1 VHLQQFI
8 DKKVQEAMTS
18 AQLPDTL
25 DPQVRPA
32 TQPQFGDY
40 QVNGLLAA
48 AKPLGCAPRKLA
60 EQVMAHLDLQTIA
73 QRIEIAGPGF
83 INIFLSPDWLAQ
95 QAECAWQDP
104 QLAVTLAV
112 PQTIVV
118 DYSGPNVAKEM
129 AVHHIRSTVIGD
141 AMVRTLIR
149 LGHRVIRANH
159 IGDWGT
165 QFGMLLAHLTESQRP
180 ITSLTLQ
187 DLERGYREAKQRYD
201 SDPAFAE
208 RSRLAVVQLQQG
220 DPHHLAQWRQMVEI
234 SMQQNQKLYERL
246 KILLTP
252 DDVMGESLYNPH
264 LPHLIADLKAQGLAV
279 SSEGAWVVYLPQ
291 FTNKNGEPMGVIVQ
305 KSDGGF
311 LYTTTDIAC
320 AKYRY
325 DTYAADR
332 LLYYVDSRQQQ
343 HLQQAWAIV
352 RQAGYLPPQTTLE
365 HHAFGMMLGADGK
378 PFKTRS
384 GETIKLADLLDEALE
399 RADRLITT
407 KSPDLTPEQHQKAVE
422 VIAMGSLKY
431 ADLAKHRATDYCFDW
446 ERLLSFEGN
455 TAPYLLYAYSRII
468 SLFKRAQCAPD
479 QLSGTLRLS
488 EPAEQRLAIQLLRF
502 EETLYQ
508 VAAEGLPH
516 LMCHYLYEL
525 AGLFSSFYERCP
537 ILKASHLEERQ
548 SRLKLA
554 ALTAKTLQQGLAT
567 LGIET
572 LVRM

>member
-1 VHLQQFI
+1 MHLQQFI
-8 DKKVQEAMTS
+8 TQKVREALAA
-18 AQLPDTL
+18 AQLPDLL

-32 TQPQFGDY
+32 TQPQFGEY

-60 EQVMAHLDLQTIA
+60 EQLIPHLNLHEIA
-73 QRIEIAGPGF
+73 QRVEIAGPGF
-83 INIFLSPDWLAQ
+83 INIFLSPHWLAQ
-95 QAECAWQDP
+95 QAERALQDP
-104 QLAVTLAV
+104 TLAVTPAV

-141 AMVRTLIR
+141 AMVRTLMR

-159 IGDWGT
+159 LGDWGT
-165 QFGMLLAHLTESQRP
+165 QFGMLLAHLTEHSQP
-180 ITSLTLQ
+180 LASLTLQ
-187 DLERGYREAKQRYD
+187 ALEQGYRQAKQRYD
-201 SDPAFAE
+201 SDTAFAE
-208 RSRLAVVQLQQG
+208 RARLTVVQLQQE
-220 DPHHLAQWRQMVEI
+220 DPHCLAQWRHLVEI
-234 SMQQNQKLYERL
+234 SMQQNQRIYERL

-252 DDVMGESLYNPH
+252 EDVMGESLYNSL
-264 LPHLIADLKAQGLAV
+264 LPDLVADLKDKGLAV
-279 SSEGAWVVYLPQ
+279 ASEGAWVVYLPE

-325 DTYAADR
+325 ETYAADR

-343 HLQQAWAIV
+343 HLQQAWTIV
-352 RQAGYLPPQTTLE
+352 RKAGYLPPQTTLE

-399 RADRLITT
+399 RADRLITA
-407 KSPDLTPEQHQKAVE
+407 KSPELSTEQHQKAVE
-422 VIAMGSLKY
+422 AVAIGSLKY

-446 ERLLSFEGN
+446 DRLLSFEGN

-468 SLFKRAQCAPD
+468 SLFKRAQCSPD
-479 QLSGTLRLS
+479 QLPGMLCLS
-488 EPAEQRLAIQLLRF
+488 QLCEQRLTIHLLRF
-502 EETLYQ
+502 EEILYQ
-508 VAAEGLPH
+508 VAEEGLPH

-525 AGLFSSFYERCP
+525 SGLFSSFYEQCP
-537 ILKASHLEERQ
+537 ILKAPQLTERQ

-572 LVRM
+572 LDRM

>member
-1 VHLQQFI
+1 MHLQQFI
-8 DKKVQEAMTS
+8 HQKIREALVA

-60 EQVMAHLDLQTIA
+60 EQVMAHLDLQAIA

-83 INIFLSPDWLAQ
+83 INIFLSPHWLAQ
-95 QAECAWQDP
+95 QAERALQDP
-104 QLAVTLAV
+104 ALAVTPALL
-112 PQTIVV
+112 QTIVV

-129 AVHHIRSTVIGD
+129 AVHHLRSTVIGD

-165 QFGMLLAHLTESQRP
+165 QFGMLLAHLTESAQP
-180 ITSLTLQ
+180 IASLTLRA
-187 DLERGYREAKQRYD
+187 LEHSYRQAKQRYD
-201 SDPAFAE
+201 SDAVFAD
-208 RSRLAVVQLQQG
+208 RARLTVVRLQQG
-220 DPHHLAQWRQMVEI
+220 DPHCLAQWRHLVDI
-234 SMQQNQKLYERL
+234 TMQQNQRLYERL

-252 DDVMGESLYNPH
+252 EDIMGESLYNPQ
-264 LPHLIADLKAQGLAV
+264 LPEIVADLKVKGLAV
-279 SSEGAWVVYLPQ
+279 ASEGAWVVYLPK

-325 DTYAADR
+325 ETYAADR

-352 RQAGYLPPQTTLE
+352 RQAAYVPPQTTLE
-365 HHAFGMMLGADGK
+365 HHAFGMMLGSDGK

-399 RADRLITT
+399 RADQLITT

-422 VIAMGSLKY
+422 AIAIGSLKY

-446 ERLLSFEGN
+446 EQLLSFEGN

-468 SLFKRAQCAPD
+468 SLFKRAECDPE
-479 QLSGTLRLS
+479 QLSGTLCLS
-488 EPAEQRLAIQLLRF
+488 QLCEQRLAVQLLRF
-502 EETLYQ
+502 EEILYQ

-525 AGLFSSFYERCP
+525 AGLFSSFYEQCP
-537 ILKASHLEERQ
+537 ILKASHPEERQ

-572 LVRM
+572 LERM

>member
-1 VHLQQFI
+1 MHLQQLI
-8 DKKVQEAMTS
+8 TQKVREALTA

-48 AKPLGCAPRKLA
+48 AKPLGYAPRKLA
-60 EQVMAHLDLQTIA
+60 EQIMAHLDLQAIA

-83 INIFLSPDWLAQ
+83 INIFLSPHWLAQ
-95 QAECAWQDP
+95 QAEQALQDP
-104 QLAVTLAV
+104 ALAVIPAH

-129 AVHHIRSTVIGD
+129 AVHHMRSTVIGD
-141 AMVRTLIR
+141 AMVRTLMR

-165 QFGMLLAHLTESQRP
+165 QFGMLLAYLTERSQP
-180 ITSLTLQ
+180 IASLTLQ
-187 DLERGYREAKQRYD
+187 ALEQGYRQAKQRYD
-201 SDPAFAE
+201 SDAAFAE
-208 RSRLAVVQLQQG
+208 RARLTVVQLQQG
-220 DPHHLAQWRQMVEI
+220 DPHCLAQWRHLVDI
-234 SMQQNQKLYERL
+234 TMQQNQRLYERL

-252 DDVMGESLYNPH
+252 EDVMGESLYNPL
-264 LPHLIADLKAQGLAV
+264 LPDLVADLQAKGLAV
-279 SSEGAWVVYLPQ
+279 ASEGAWVVYLPQ
-291 FTNKNGEPMGVIVQ
+291 FTNKNSEPMGVIVQ

-343 HLQQAWAIV
+343 HLQQAWTIV
-352 RQAGYLPPQTTLE
+352 RQAEYVPPQTTLE
-365 HHAFGMMLGADGK
+365 HHAFGMMLGVDGK

-407 KSPDLTPEQHQKAVE
+407 KSPDLTLEQHQKAVKA
-422 VIAMGSLKY
+422 VAIGSLKY
-431 ADLAKHRATDYCFDW
+431 ADLARHRATDYCFDW

-468 SLFKRAQCAPD
+468 SLFKRADCSPE
-479 QLSGTLRLS
+479 QLSGTLSLSRLC
-488 EPAEQRLAIQLLRF
+488 EQRLAVQLLRF
-502 EETLYQ
+502 EEILYQ

-525 AGLFSSFYERCP
+525 AGLFSSFYEQCP
-537 ILKASHLEERQ
+537 ILKANSPEECQ

-572 LVRM
+572 LDRM